1 METIFAFLTVIAVI
15 IAVIYTLMWSV
26 TWFTIVRLPGS
37 AAVILPAISWPAYWV
52 PFFAWVWLAVRY
64 FA

>member
-15 IAVIYTLMWSV
+15 LATLYSFVWSGL
-26 TWFTIVRLPGS
+26 WLTILRV
-37 AAVILPAISWPAYWV
+37 PAIGLAALAEVKWPAYWV
-52 PFFAWVWLAVRY
+52 PFFAWSWLAVRF